1 MPRRTL
7 RRRSPHD
14 FAYGAFTLFGR
25 LFQWRSAILWFCNS
39 LWRLSWSPFA
49 RRYSGNRYCF
59 LFLRVL
65 RCFNSPRSLY
75 SWQSSTAGLPHS
87 DISGSLLTYS
97 SPKLFVVRHVLHRL
111 LVPRHSPHALVSLT
125 SLQYY
130 PLFKDLLFFLHRS
143 PLRSFKTE
151 YKLYPAMNRELSS
164 RLLFGSSYWIL
175 LPRKEVIHPH
185 VPVGIPC
192 YDLTPINGPTLDGS
206 LPFGLGHRLR
216 VLQSLMV

>member
-7 RRRSPHD
+7 RRRSPFD
-14 FAYGAFTLFGR
+14 FAYGTFTLFGP
-25 LFQWRSAILWFCNS
+25 LFQCGSAIKRFCNS
-39 LWRLSWSPFA
+39 LWRLGWSPFA
-49 RRYSGNRYCF
+49 RRYSGNRSCF

-87 DISGSLLTYS
+87 EISGSLLTYS
-97 SPKLFVVRHVLHRL
+97 SPKLIVVRHVLHRL

-125 SLQYY
+125 LLQYY
-130 PLFKDLLFFLHRS
+130 PLFKDLLLF
-143 PLRSFKTE
+143 
-151 YKLYPAMNRELSS
+151 LSS
-164 RLLFGSSYWIL
+164 LIGPSKPNISKSCNVPRVVSSRAVFLGIL

-192 YDLTPINGPTLDGS
+192 YDLTPINGPTLDSS

-216 VLQSLMV
+216 VLQSLLV